1 MCMLCRRELSVNMI
15 ARCKVYELIPNMT
28 RIANCMFNMF
38 LFTLIMIILCIFGFL
53 ILISF
58 FLLVVIVFFF
68 LMIRRPPRSTR
79 TDTLFPYTT
88 LFRSCEGEL
97 HRHAGPRRSRDDLRT
112 QPAPR
117 FRKIQPGRLTQS
129 VTPAK
134 AGVFRQLEMPAFA
147 GMTIMALTL
156 VIDTATAA
164 CSVALI
170 DDGRAVADRHEIV
183 GRDHAERLLPMIA
196 ELPGGGRAD
205 EILVAAGPGSFPGT
219 RVEIGRAHVGTRVT
233 N

>member
-1 MCMLCRRELSVNMI
+1 M
-15 ARCKVYELIPNMT
+15 
-28 RIANCMFNMF
+28 RISDW
-38 LFTLIMIILCIFGFL
+38 
-53 ILISF
+53 ISD
-58 FLLVVIVFFF
+58 VC
-68 LMIRRPPRSTR
+68 S
-79 TDTLFPYTT
+79 
-88 LFRSCEGEL
+88 S
-97 HRHAGPRRSRDDLRT
+97 DL
-112 QPAPR
+112 
-117 FRKIQPGRLTQS
+117 QPGRLTQS

-183 GRDHAERLLPMIA
+183 GRGHAERLLPMIA

-205 EILVAAGPGSFPGT
+205 EILVDVGPGSFTGT
-219 RVEIGRAHVGTRVT
+219 RVGIAAARGLAVGWEIGRAH
-233 N
+233 